1 LLATVPGA
9 PITLRTELSY
19 VWNKPFLPDKRIENS
34 CHPNLYPPTN
44 CSPLQQ
50 NNGISTC
57 TLVRVNIVSFVKN
70 LSYDDIVEE

>member
-1 LLATVPGA
+1 MLATVPGA
-9 PITLRTELSY
+9 PITLRTELS
-19 VWNKPFLPDKRIENS
+19 PDKRIENS

-50 NNGISTC
+50 NGISTC